1 MAKRKRSKSR
11 KRASVRRRSYPVRST
26 RKGARRVSA
35 RRAYMKTAAPTRRRA
50 RRNPK
55 GIFSSPAVRYSLAA
69 SAGFAAASYADT
81 WTFLNPIDKAG
92 NPVLPFGI
100 KGSVLASVIT
110 LVVAEY
116 GLKGTN
122 KQYARAAAVGM
133 LAPTAIGMIQE
144 ALDPKK
150 GGAMHNLPP
159 RRNVHRIA
167 ASKHSATNF
176 ANASRSLDRV
186 PA

>member
-1 MAKRKRSKSR
+1 
-11 KRASVRRRSYPVRST
+11 
-26 RKGARRVSA
+26 
-35 RRAYMKTAAPTRRRA
+35 
-50 RRNPK
+50 
-55 GIFSSPAVRYSLAA
+55 LAA

-81 WTFLNPIDKAG
+81 WKWLNPTDKAG
-92 NPVLPFGI
+92 KPVLPFGV

-110 LVVAEY
+110 LVVAQY

-133 LAPTAIGMIQE
+133 LAPTAIGMIQG
-144 ALDPKK
+144 AMNPTN

-159 RRNVHRIA
+159 RRNVHRLA
-167 ASKHSATNF
+167 PSKHSATNF